1 MRKYKDGNRGVNH
14 MLELSD
20 KDHRAAFIKALKQ
33 LKIILKQMKTQK
45 ISANKI
51 PKRSEVE
58 IIELSYTIAEYITL
72 WMVCQ

>member
-33 LKIILKQMKTQK
+33 LKIILKQMKT
-45 ISANKI
+45 
-51 PKRSEVE
+51 
-58 IIELSYTIAEYITL
+58 
-72 WMVCQ
+72 

>member
-33 LKIILKQMKTQK
+33 LKLFWNKWKHRKSQQIKYQK
-45 ISANKI
+45 EAKWKLLNWVI
-51 PKRSEVE
+51 
-58 IIELSYTIAEYITL
+58 
-72 WMVCQ
+72 Q